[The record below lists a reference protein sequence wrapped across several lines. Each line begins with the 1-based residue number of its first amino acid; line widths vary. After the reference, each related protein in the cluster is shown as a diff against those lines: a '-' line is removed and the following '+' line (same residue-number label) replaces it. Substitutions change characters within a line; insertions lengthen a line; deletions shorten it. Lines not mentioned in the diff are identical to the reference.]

1 MMMLSMT
8 IVTMDHFSLPVVAMD
23 VRVVC
28 IRAFQT
34 LGSGL
39 IVLSFKYFVM
49 WQWIK
54 NYILFVEQ
62 TPCLHPLDSHLDPAQ
77 ENLKGGS
84 GCEYFDYFENDKDD
98 IKRCQQQVAKRFSPA
113 VSKGSRSP
121 TVSQTQC
128 SWDPF

>member
-49 WQWIK
+49 WKWIK
-54 NYILFVEQ
+54 NYILFDEQ
-62 TPCLHPLDSHLDPAQ
+62 TPCLHPLDSQWETGL
-77 ENLKGGS
+77 ESLWGGS
-84 GCEYFDYFENDKDD
+84 ANLSVNASIF
-98 IKRCQQQVAKRFSPA
+98 AKYIIF
-113 VSKGSRSP
+113 
-121 TVSQTQC
+121 
-128 SWDPF
+128 

>member
-39 IVLSFKYFVM
+39 IVLYLSFKYLVM
-49 WQWIK
+49 WKWIIGK
-54 NYILFVEQ
+54 LY
-62 TPCLHPLDSHLDPAQ
+62 PL
-77 ENLKGGS
+77 
-84 GCEYFDYFENDKDD
+84 
-98 IKRCQQQVAKRFSPA
+98 
-113 VSKGSRSP
+113 
-121 TVSQTQC
+121 
-128 SWDPF
+128 

>member
-28 IRAFQT
+28 IRAFQI

-49 WQWIK
+49 WKWIIGK
-54 NYILFVEQ
+54 IISTLMNKHLACIPWTVIWILPRK
-62 TPCLHPLDSHLDPAQ
+62 T
-77 ENLKGGS
+77 
-84 GCEYFDYFENDKDD
+84 
-98 IKRCQQQVAKRFSPA
+98 
-113 VSKGSRSP
+113 
-121 TVSQTQC
+121 
-128 SWDPF
+128 